1 LSRRS
6 RVLVTGASSALGKA
20 TGRRLQLCGHH
31 ATGTVRSR
39 TSKSA
44 GPEFDFLIELD
55 LDHQASIDHLSGHFD
70 AIVHIAAASY
80 GSRSTLMRATGLATR
95 DLAQKAIELGVPRF
109 IHVSSM
115 SVYGSIESSEVSETT
130 PIRHQSPYGTA
141 KWAAENYLHQLQNS
155 LSCISVRSPAI
166 VGAQKNPHFLQRTR
180 NLMEEG
186 RSVVTASNP
195 GFRFNNVIHEDTLA
209 EFLVHLALT
218 APDGF
223 RALPV
228 GSVSDHT
235 LAESLEYM
243 ADETG
248 YEGKIEWIAPE
259 APPFAINV
267 DEAIAM
273 GLQPLSTRETLA
285 RWLRKGQQ
293 HQNR

>member
-1 LSRRS
+1 VSL
-6 RVLVTGASSALGKA
+6 RVLVTGASSALGQA
-20 TGRRLQLCGHH
+20 VGRKLLADGHH
-31 ATGTVRSR
+31 ATGTVRSMR
-39 TSKSA
+39 TGTSL
-44 GPEFDFLIELD
+44 PEFNALIELD
-55 LDHQASIDHLSGHFD
+55 LEDTTSFSHIQQQFD
-70 AIVHIAAASY
+70 ALIHVAAASY
-80 GSRSTLMRATGLATR
+80 GSPELLMRVTGLATR
-95 DLAQKAIELGVPRF
+95 HLAEATIARGIPRF
-109 IHVSSM
+109 IHVSST
-115 SVYGSIESSEVSETT
+115 SVYGSVGDGELSSKNQITY
-130 PIRHQSPYGTA
+130 QSPYGLA
-141 KWAAENYLHQLQNS
+141 KWGAECFLNELKDQ
-155 LSCISVRSPAI
+155 LSCVSVRSPAI

-209 EFLVHLALT
+209 GFLVHLALN

-243 ADETG
+243 ADKTG
-248 YEGKIEWIAPE
+248 YQGKIEWIAPE